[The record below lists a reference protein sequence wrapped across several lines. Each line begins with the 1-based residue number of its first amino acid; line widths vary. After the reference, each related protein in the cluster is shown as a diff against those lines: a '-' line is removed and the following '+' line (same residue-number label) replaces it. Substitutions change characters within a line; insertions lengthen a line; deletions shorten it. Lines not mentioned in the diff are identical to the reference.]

1 MATKITS
8 RSGDQYQ
15 TFKYNPRSQPPSSNS
30 RSHKSSPAIASL
42 KPAKMNALG
51 GAQMKYFSLA
61 AIAALSALF
70 HQTAAA
76 APIYSL
82 TAGTLT
88 YLNNFLGGAESDTF
102 SFTGPQPVSVQG
114 GGGTAST
121 YDVFQNLNVP
131 FNITLQMIIDD
142 TGNEAGAAAA
152 NGTNYGLSE
161 YTGSGVLTNSSPITI
176 SAGNLTVSVPAI
188 VSGELDVCTPDV
200 SCPGGSAP
208 NPGLTSNPFDAS
220 FGPLSG
226 ILTVTYAQENVGS
239 SNYTLTNAQFTTTTP
254 EPSTFLFLA
263 TGAAALHLLRRRQIA

>member
-1 MATKITS
+1 
-8 RSGDQYQ
+8 
-15 TFKYNPRSQPPSSNS
+15 
-30 RSHKSSPAIASL
+30 
-42 KPAKMNALG
+42 
-51 GAQMKYFSLA
+51 MKYQNFSLA
-61 AIAALSALF
+61 AITILSALF
-70 HQTAAA
+70 PQTAGA

-88 YLNNFLGGAESDTF
+88 YVNNFLGSAEGDNF

-121 YDVFQNLNVP
+121 YDVFQNLNVA
-131 FNITLQMIIDD
+131 FNITLQLLIDD
-142 TGNEAGAAAA
+142 TGNESGAAAA
-152 NGTNYGLSE
+152 NGTNYGASE
-161 YTGSGVLTNSSPITI
+161 YTGGAQLTNSSPITLT
-176 SAGNLTVSVPAI
+176 AGNLTVSVPAI

-208 NPGLTSNPFDAS
+208 NPPLTSNPFDAS

-226 ILTVTYAQENVGS
+226 ILTVTYEQLNGG

-263 TGAAALHLLRRRQIA
+263 SGAGALYLLRRRLGPMIR

>member
-1 MATKITS
+1 
-8 RSGDQYQ
+8 
-15 TFKYNPRSQPPSSNS
+15 
-30 RSHKSSPAIASL
+30 
-42 KPAKMNALG
+42 
-51 GAQMKYFSLA
+51 MKYFSFA
-61 AIAALSALF
+61 AIAVCALF
-70 HQTAAA
+70 HQTAGA

-88 YLNNFLGGAESDTF
+88 YVNNFLGSTEGDNF

-121 YDVFQNLNVP
+121 YDVFQTLNVP
-131 FNITLQMIIDD
+131 FNITLQLIIDD
-142 TGNEAGAAAA
+142 TGNEAGSAAA

-161 YTGSGVLTNSSPITI
+161 YTATGLTELTNSSPITI
-176 SAGNLTVSVPAI
+176 TAGNLTVSVPAT
-188 VSGELDVCTPDV
+188 VSGQLDICTPDV

-226 ILTVTYAQENVGS
+226 TLTVTYAQLNLS

-254 EPSTFLFLA
+254 EPSTFLFLGA
-263 TGAAALHLLRRRQIA
+263 GAAALYLLHRRRQIA